1 MILDHL
7 LLFVMTIASLIT
19 FYMTMA
25 RLFTK
30 KSYISYDSWIF
41 AMCFE
46 ITLSIYDNMIYHK
59 K

>member
-1 MILDHL
+1 MILDHV

-19 FYMTMA
+19 FYMTMT

-41 AMCFE
+41 AMCFA
-46 ITLSIYDNMIYHK
+46 ITLSIYDNIIYTK

>member
-30 KSYISYDSWIF
+30 KYDSWIF
-41 AMCFE
+41 AMCFA

>member
-1 MILDHL
+1 MILDHV

-19 FYMTMA
+19 FYMTIS

-41 AMCFE
+41 AMCFA

>member
-1 MILDHL
+1 MILDYL

-19 FYMTMA
+19 FYMTIS

-30 KSYISYDSWIF
+30 HYYISYDSWIF
-41 AMCFE
+41 AMCFA
-46 ITLSIYDNMIYHK
+46 ITLSIYDNIIYTK